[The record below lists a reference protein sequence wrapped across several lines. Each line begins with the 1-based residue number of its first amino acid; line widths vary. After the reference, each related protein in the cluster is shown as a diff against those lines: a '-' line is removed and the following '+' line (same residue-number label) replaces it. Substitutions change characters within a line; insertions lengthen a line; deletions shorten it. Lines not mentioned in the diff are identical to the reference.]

1 MRDWKWSL
9 IVAASV
15 VVLGGAAPDQALA
28 QCPVDAPLAPSTVTP
43 AAHQAYAEGQQQAHQ
58 ALVEGW
64 RRARASVPG
73 RLRSLDATAVPELS
87 TDGDA
92 ALNEYTADVVLT
104 LELGQL
110 AEARREHVEA
120 LGEQA
125 RAEADHSRWEYVF
138 AVQEAYLDWWIAALE
153 VEHLSEYAE
162 EAAADIEPFEA
173 ALERE
178 RVAALDVADMRA
190 EVARVRAELLEA
202 RQRTGRAEA
211 RLSELLGGRCRMAS
225 VEPRHQMAEQPA
237 DQPADQPAE
246 QEAEQ
251 MDAALPSDNPWEAV
265 SERVEE
271 FPAVAKLEARRE
283 RALAGSREAAAQA
296 PWELS
301 AGLGMR
307 SVGFEEHWVLGVVG
321 LSIPLGNP
329 AAPEA
334 DRLQAEAIAA
344 RAEGEWQ
351 IRQLRAGLQARA
363 DQFEATVEIYE
374 ALRTEYL
381 GPLDERQAM
390 LDDAVDSGRVN
401 SERVIRARRDLHEA
415 HHKLLMLR
423 TQLHTDQMRAG
434 AMHQWLTTYE
444 NPEESP

>member
-1 MRDWKWSL
+1 MRNWKWSL

-15 VVLGGAAPDQALA
+15 VVLGGAALPDQALA
-28 QCPVDAPLAPSTVTP
+28 QCPVDAPLAPNTVTQ
-43 AAHQAYAEGQQQAHQ
+43 AAHQAYAQGQQQAHQ

-73 RLRSLDATAVPELS
+73 RLRSLDATVVPELS

-92 ALNEYTADVVLT
+92 SLNEYTADVALT
-104 LELGQL
+104 LGLGQL

-125 RAEADHSRWEYVF
+125 QAEADHSRWEYVF

-153 VEHLSEYAE
+153 VEHLSEYVE

-173 ALERE
+173 ALKRE

-202 RQRTGRAEA
+202 RQRAGRLQA
-211 RLSELLGGRCRMAS
+211 RLSELLGGRCRMAP
-225 VEPRHQMAEQPA
+225 VEPRHQMV
-237 DQPADQPAE
+237 DQEAE

-251 MDAALPSDNPWEAV
+251 MDAALPSENPWEAV

-271 FPAVAKLEARRE
+271 FPVVAKLEARRE

-301 AGLGMR
+301 AGVGMR
-307 SVGFEEHWVLGVVG
+307 SVGFEEYWALGVVG

-363 DQFEATVEIYE
+363 DHFEATVETYE

-381 GPLDERQAM
+381 GPLEERQAM

-423 TQLHTDQMRAG
+423 TQLHTDLMRAG
-434 AMHQWLTTYE
+434 AMHQWLTTDE